1 MPFRELKIDK
11 MFVDN
16 CDTDRDNRIVMINTI
31 ELAQVGIVRGGRGH
45 RNPGS
50 IRHAQRSKLQFWPGV
65 FVFEAFSK
73 GRFQA
78 LVRVAVGLRGKSRQR
93 PSPLYMKRRRVK
105 EGVS

>member
-11 MFVDN
+11 MLVDN

-31 ELAQVGIVRGGRGH
+31 ELAQVGIARGGRGH

-50 IRHAQRSKLQFWPGV
+50 IRHVQRSKLQFWPGV
-65 FVFEAFSK
+65 FVFEAFAK

-78 LVRVAVGLRGKSRQR
+78 LVRVAVGLRGKVAKGQV
-93 PSPLYMKRRRVK
+93 PST
-105 EGVS
+105 